1 MEIIETKDLSI
12 QRDSVND
19 KGLEQQAAV
28 SPSNTGE

>member
-12 QRDSVND
+12 ERDSVND
-19 KGLEQQAAV
+19 KGLEQKAAV